1 MTVVVLRG
9 RGDRVLGGEHDDE
22 DGDEVDSEKKTRHRV
37 LLPLLLLQTETN
49 ALTALSLYP
58 RMTSSSGGGGDSV
71 WGCPGGRGRSCML
84 VK

>member
-9 RGDRVLGGEHDDE
+9 RGDRVLGGEHDDDDE

-37 LLPLLLLQTETN
+37 LLPLQTETN